1 MYLIRYNIIM
11 IEIEKTD
18 IYQKWLENLRDRRA
32 KIIITARI
40 KRLQMGN
47 FGDCKFINKKIYE
60 LRINYAKGYRV
71 YFINKNNKIILLLL
85 GGDKSTQTKDIQ
97 KAIDMAEELV
107 LI

>member
-18 IYQKWLENLRDRRA
+18 IYQKWIENLRDKKA

-85 GGDKSTQTKDIQ
+85 GGNKSTQTKDIQ

-107 LI
+107 